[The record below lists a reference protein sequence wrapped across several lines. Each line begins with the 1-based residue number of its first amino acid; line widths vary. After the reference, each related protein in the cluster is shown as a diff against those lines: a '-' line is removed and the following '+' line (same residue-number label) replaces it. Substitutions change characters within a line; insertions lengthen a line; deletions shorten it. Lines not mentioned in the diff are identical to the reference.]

1 MTHKMLVLLAIVL
14 IYPFVASDV
23 SWAEVKEV
31 EEKTK
36 TAIQRKLEVQKMAD
50 EWINEKEAIINEMR
64 QIHNETQWYAFQ
76 RKKFEKYVANQRQK
90 IKQMKEERQDLQTM
104 QLQLEPYLEE
114 KISQLDTFID
124 KDLPFQTES
133 RKSYIQYLKESLY
146 DPDLKLTEK
155 LQRVIKAYQRE
166 AKYGK
171 TIGAE
176 VQDLDIKG
184 NTFKANVLRIG
195 RVKLFYMSLD
205 GTRLGAWNKENS
217 DWESVDNKYKRAI
230 ETTIDIANQQKT
242 VELVTLPVGGLKE

>member
-1 MTHKMLVLLAIVL
+1 LTKIFLSRPNLA
-14 IYPFVASDV
+14 
-23 SWAEVKEV
+23 
-31 EEKTK
+31 
-36 TAIQRKLEVQKMAD
+36 
-50 EWINEKEAIINEMR
+50 N
-64 QIHNETQWYAFQ
+64 
-76 RKKFEKYVANQRQK
+76 
-90 IKQMKEERQDLQTM
+90 
-104 QLQLEPYLEE
+104 
-114 KISQLDTFID
+114 
-124 KDLPFQTES
+124 
-133 RKSYIQYLKESLY
+133 
-146 DPDLKLTEK
+146 PDLKLTEK